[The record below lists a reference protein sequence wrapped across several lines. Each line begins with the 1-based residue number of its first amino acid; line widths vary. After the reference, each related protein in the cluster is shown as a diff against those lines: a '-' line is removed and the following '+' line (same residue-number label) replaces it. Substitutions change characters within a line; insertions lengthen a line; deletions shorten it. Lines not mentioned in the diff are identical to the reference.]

1 MSWKSRISL
10 TIAIVL
16 ACAYATCLWRILE
29 KRPSA
34 LRHLNTVS
42 HTPAYLSVEY
52 EPFDVAIAS
61 WLESRLFEEFVFIFI
76 NLRTSKSLDYCKSL
90 AAAAINEIHEEHTI
104 YTKDIYRHNAGI
116 IKTGIAHYLE
126 TVEE

>member
-1 MSWKSRISL
+1 MSWKNRVLL
-10 TIAIVL
+10 TIVIVL
-16 ACAYATCLWRILE
+16 ACTYMACLWCILE
-29 KRPSA
+29 KRLPA
-34 LRHLNTVS
+34 PRYLNTVS
-42 HTPAYLSVEY
+42 YTPGYLNIEH
-52 EPFDVAIAS
+52 EPFDVAIDS

-90 AAAAINEIHEEHTI
+90 AAAAINEIHEEHTL

-116 IKTGIAHYLE
+116 IKTGIACYLE

>member
-1 MSWKSRISL
+1 MSWKSKILLMIAVLL
-10 TIAIVL
+10 T
-16 ACAYATCLWRILE
+16 CAYATCLWCILE
-29 KRPSA
+29 KRSPT
-34 LRHLNTVS
+34 LWYLNTAS
-42 HTPAYLSVEY
+42 HTPAYLNIKH
-52 EPFDVAIAS
+52 EPFDVAVSS

-116 IKTGIAHYLE
+116 IKTGIARYLE